1 MVAAAPAV
9 PAANPQTV
17 CRHCGDECGAG
28 AVVSATGSFCCRGC
42 ESVFTILTSLGLDAF
57 YTLDESAGVSQKTKA
72 ALDSARFAVL
82 DDPAV
87 ASRLITFDNGHLTRV
102 TFSIPTIHCAS
113 CVWLLEQLWR
123 FEPGVV
129 RAEVDLLRRAVQVE
143 FRSGETTL
151 RRVAEAIAS
160 LGYEPVLTAEEGRVS
175 QPPAVRRLYLQLGIA
190 GFAFGN
196 IMLFSIPR
204 YVNGG
209 PLEGGFQ
216 RLFDVLNVLFA
227 IPVLLFSASD
237 YFRIAWRAVRT
248 RVMALEVPLALG
260 LAALFG
266 RSIVDIA
273 TSRSEGFMDSFAGL
287 VFFLLIG
294 RLFQQKTFDRIAF
307 DRTFR
312 SFLPLSVQAEREGG
326 PTVVPIER
334 LLPGDRIRVRPQEV
348 VPADA
353 TLLDEAGVVD
363 YAFITGEQT
372 PVAVE
377 GGETVRAGG
386 RVLGRALRLRVQ
398 REVSHSQLASLWSN
412 QVFATP
418 KAHWLTNVA
427 ARFGGW
433 FTVGAVV
440 LAAAGAIAWWP
451 DVAMSANVATAV
463 LIIACPCALSLASP
477 VTLGTA
483 MGLLGTRGLYL
494 KHPAVA
500 LDLSRIDTVAF
511 DKTGTL
517 TASDED
523 EAVEPHGLTAGA
535 LRLVQWLAAESVHPT
550 SRAIAAGIGSFVRA
564 GAEPQGSLP
573 MFPPHITDV
582 REDVGR
588 GITGMVDGRR
598 VAIGTASFVAAQ
610 SGRRVPGPADVTFAT
625 AGTEGGWIRVSP
637 AARAGIERATQALA
651 AAHEL
656 CLISGDHDGERP
668 RWQRLFGRRM
678 HFRQTPDDKL
688 TFIRRAQARGRH
700 VLMVG
705 DGLNDAGALAAADVG
720 MAVTDATACMTPA
733 CDAVVS
739 GQRLADLP
747 AFLAYARRAKL
758 VIVACFVVSLVYNV
772 VGVTLALAGALTPL
786 ASAILM
792 PVSSLTVVGLSA
804 GAMRWSAKRMLPV

>member
-1 MVAAAPAV
+1 M
-9 PAANPQTV
+9 
-17 CRHCGDECGAG
+17 
-28 AVVSATGSFCCRGC
+28 SATGPFCCRGC

-57 YTLDESAGVSQKTKA
+57 YTLDESPGVSQKHQA
-72 ALDSARFAVL
+72 AQDSARFAVL
-82 DDPAV
+82 DDPAI
-87 ASRLITFDNGHLTRV
+87 ASRLITFDNGRFTRV
-102 TFSIPTIHCAS
+102 TLSIPAIHCAS

-129 RAEVDLLRRAVQVE
+129 RAEVDLLRRAVHVE
-143 FRSGETTL
+143 FRPGETTL
-151 RRVAEAIAS
+151 RRIAEAVAA
-160 LGYEPVLTAEEGRVS
+160 LGYEPAITAEEGRLS
-175 QPPAVRRLYLQLGIA
+175 QPPAVRRLYLQLGVA

-196 IMLFSIPR
+196 IMLFSVPR
-204 YVNGG
+204 YANGG

-216 RLFDVLNVLFA
+216 RLFDILNVLFA
-227 IPVLLFSASD
+227 VPVLLFSASD

-260 LAALFG
+260 LAVLFG

-273 TSRSEGFMDSFAGL
+273 SSRSEGFMDSFAGL

-294 RLFQQKTFDRIAF
+294 RLFQQKVFDRIAF

-326 PTVVPIER
+326 LTVAPIER
-334 LLPGDRIRVRPQEV
+334 LRSGDRIRVRPQEV
-348 VPADA
+348 VPADS
-353 TLLDEAGVVD
+353 TLLDDAGVVD
-363 YAFITGEQT
+363 YAFITGEQA

-398 REVSHSQLASLWSN
+398 REVSHSQLASLWNN

-418 KAHWLTNVA
+418 KPRWLTDVG
-427 ARFGGW
+427 ARFAGW
-433 FTVGAVV
+433 FTFGALA
-440 LAAAGAIAWWP
+440 LAAAGAIGWWP
-451 DVAMSANVATAV
+451 DAARSATVATAV
-463 LIIACPCALSLASP
+463 LIIACPCALSLAAP

-483 MGLLGTRGLYL
+483 MGLLGMRGLYL
-494 KHPAVA
+494 KHAAVA

-523 EAVEPHGLTAGA
+523 DVVEPHGLTAGA

-550 SRAIAAGIGSFVRA
+550 SRSIAAGIGSFVRA
-564 GAEPQGSLP
+564 DTAAPQGSSP
-573 MFPPHITDV
+573 AVPPHITDV

-610 SGRRVPGPADVTFAT
+610 SGRRVLGPADVTFAA
-625 AGTEGGWIRVSP
+625 AGAEWGWIRVSP
-637 AARAGIERATQALA
+637 AAREGIERATQVLA

-656 CLISGDHDGERP
+656 CLISGDHDSERP
-668 RWQRLFGRRM
+668 RWQRFFGRRM

-688 TFIRRAQARGRH
+688 TFIRTAQARGRR
-700 VLMVG
+700 VLMIG

-720 MAVTDATACMTPA
+720 MAVTDRTACVAPA
-733 CDAVVS
+733 CDAVIS
-739 GQRLADLP
+739 GQRLANLP
-747 AFLAYARRAKL
+747 AFLAYARRAKHV
-758 VIVACFVVSLVYNV
+758 VIACFVVSLLYNV
-772 VGVTLALAGALTPL
+772 VGLTLALAGALTPL
-786 ASAILM
+786 AAAILM

-804 GAMRWSAKRMLPV
+804 GAMRWSATRMLPV